1 MSFLKRVPREI
12 FRSALT
18 FQFLIIA
25 VFLSPSAVSSS
36 PSKNLTVEE
45 AYPGLA
51 TGMLKLAK
59 LSDLG
64 KGEIL
69 KTQDVLIKE
78 SSLNEVL
85 SKTEPAMQAQLAK
98 YKFFLLER
106 HAMNMI
112 LLQDAKKA
120 GSKENEPEEEIT
132 GPHSFMPF
140 FSSVAYFLK
149 QFCRQQRTVPEPVE
163 PLHSMSL

>member
-18 FQFLIIA
+18 FQFLIIV

-78 SSLNEVL
+78 SSLNEIL
-85 SKTEPAMQAQLAK
+85 SKTAMIKRWNVRADRNI
-98 YKFFLLER
+98 FLGT
-106 HAMNMI
+106 
-112 LLQDAKKA
+112 LLIKTISNPCCDVFVFKVRSCQ
-120 GSKENEPEEEIT
+120 
-132 GPHSFMPF
+132 
-140 FSSVAYFLK
+140 
-149 QFCRQQRTVPEPVE
+149 
-163 PLHSMSL
+163 

>member
-69 KTQDVLIKE
+69 
-78 SSLNEVL
+78 
-85 SKTEPAMQAQLAK
+85 
-98 YKFFLLER
+98 R
-106 HAMNMI
+106 
-112 LLQDAKKA
+112 
-120 GSKENEPEEEIT
+120 IT

>member
-1 MSFLKRVPREI
+1 MSFLKSVPERTI
-12 FRSALT
+12 RLALILQILIMGTVLTASVSA
-18 FQFLIIA
+18 
-25 VFLSPSAVSSS
+25 SAPV
-36 PSKNLTVEE
+36 KALTVEE

-69 KTQDVLIKE
+69 
-78 SSLNEVL
+78 
-85 SKTEPAMQAQLAK
+85 
-98 YKFFLLER
+98 R
-106 HAMNMI
+106 
-112 LLQDAKKA
+112 
-120 GSKENEPEEEIT
+120 IT
-132 GPHSFMPF
+132 GPHSFMPC

-149 QFCRQQRTVPEPVE
+149 QFCHQQRTVPEPVE